1 MEDEKL
7 QGELKRF
14 LGGEGFYKWG
24 VELLK
29 DLRHDS
35 DVVKRLAV
43 YCRMDYAPNAAEAEL
58 WDILRG
64 YEKKMSPIK
73 TLQRVEKET
82 VINSQDKKSSTKA
95 SNLPPIVQGFQDKK
109 VMLLKLRADWH
120 TRMKVTEKQ
129 TDRAYC
135 AEMVLSVQGDLERV
149 YAVLDNYFEHGIEP
163 IEVIES
169 EQNVVVDLVKSKGN
183 LASRISK
190 IRALLKNEGLIENR
204 KVELR
209 TELAEKELRLKDVL
223 GKIQSV

>member
-7 QGELKRF
+7 QGELRRF
-14 LGGEGFYKWG
+14 LGGEGFYTWG

-43 YCRMDYAPNAAEAEL
+43 YCRLDYAPNAAEAEL
-58 WDILRG
+58 WEILRG
-64 YEKKMSPIK
+64 YENRTPTTK
-73 TLQRVEKET
+73 TVQQIEKET
-82 VINSQDKKSSTKA
+82 VSIQKEKNHSP
-95 SNLPPIVQGFQDKK
+95 NHLNIPPTVRGFEDKK
-109 VMLLKLRADWH
+109 VMLLKQRAEWH
-120 TRMKVTEKQ
+120 TRMKVTKKQ
-129 TDRAYC
+129 TDRGYC
-135 AEMVLSVQGDLERV
+135 AEMILSVQGDLERV

-169 EQNVVVDLVKSKGN
+169 EQNVIIDLVKSKGN

-190 IRALLKNEGLIENR
+190 IRALLKNEELIESR

-209 TELAEKELRLKDVL
+209 TELAEKELRLKGVL